1 MSVSQLFPIYSLFK
15 EKWEKITTFSVFSF
29 KRTRKTHVVNHINCN
44 GITWYYLESISELP
58 LDPAYQSYQGY
69 LIYPRRETLKHEVN
83 QSFLVL
89 SFSLKFSNTLQ
100 TYVLDLHLFQTLNSA
115 QSIVNLTSLVYTL
128 HHQHHLFTLYTTNIT
143 GLHFTPSI

>member
-15 EKWEKITTFSVFSF
+15 EKWGKITTFSVFSF

-44 GITWYYLESISELP
+44 GITWYCLEPISELP

-83 QSFLVL
+83 QSFLI
-89 SFSLKFSNTLQ
+89 LQ
-100 TYVLDLHLFQTLNSA
+100 TSVLDLQFFQTLNSA